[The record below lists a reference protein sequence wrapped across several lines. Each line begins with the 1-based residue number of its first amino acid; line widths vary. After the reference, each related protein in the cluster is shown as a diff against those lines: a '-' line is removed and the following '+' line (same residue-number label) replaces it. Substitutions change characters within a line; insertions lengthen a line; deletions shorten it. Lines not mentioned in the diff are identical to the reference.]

1 MENTTILIIVIVF
14 IVLLLLILICS
25 SVVAS
30 VNNADDIIDGTSNYF
45 IIPANS
51 LITTIPT
58 SSCPFSGYYLVNDVS
73 TQYIGTVLPDN
84 ECTYTSI
91 GSTTLRF
98 SQLVSYTKDSNNLI
112 TVVLDVDSNNY
123 CFATLSADSNIICKN
138 NNIIVPSISGFLGQF
153 AVNMNY
159 SSTDYI
165 TTYMTTGS
173 LTITFQSS

>member
-1 MENTTILIIVIVF
+1 MTNTTILVIVIVL
-14 IVLLLLILICS
+14 IILLILFLICS

-30 VNNADDIIDGTSNYF
+30 VNNADDITDGTSNYF

-58 SSCPFSGYYLVNDVS
+58 SSCPFSGYYLNNDVS
-73 TQYIGTVLPDN
+73 TQYIGTILTNN
-84 ECTYTSI
+84 ECIYTSTT
-91 GSTTLRF
+91 SSTLRF
-98 SQLVSYTKDSNNLI
+98 SQLVSYTKDTNNLI
-112 TVVLDVDSNNY
+112 TVILNVDSNDY

-138 NNIIVPSISGFLGQF
+138 NNLVVPSVSGFLGQY
-153 AVNMNY
+153 AVDMNY

-165 TTYMTTGS
+165 TTYMTSGS